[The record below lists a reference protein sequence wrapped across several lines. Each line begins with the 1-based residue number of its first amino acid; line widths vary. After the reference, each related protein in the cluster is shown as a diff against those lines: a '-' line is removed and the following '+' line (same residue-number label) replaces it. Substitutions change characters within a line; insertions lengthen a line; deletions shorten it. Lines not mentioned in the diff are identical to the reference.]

1 MPNRPNHVL
10 RVAQWTTGNVAV
22 EAVKALL
29 ARPDLDLVGAY
40 AYSPEKV
47 GVDVGTLCNLDRDLG
62 VHATNDVGALLAL
75 KPDCIIYTPLRFDV
89 AEVQRILRAGVNIV
103 TSAEFLTGINLA
115 DIDRAAVE
123 AAARDGDA
131 TIFGSGMNPGFAQ
144 MVAAISSGVSTR
156 VRKASM
162 TESVDVSQFIGDA
175 NFQAVG
181 WGRPKGDAGHADDV
195 RRGTVV
201 FAEAVDVFARLMR
214 IDLDEIKCDVAF
226 AYATEDVLTDG
237 VSIATGHV
245 GGMDVKW
252 YGTVDGNE
260 VLTVNQRWIA
270 TQALDPPWT
279 VEHGYRIEI
288 VGDPS
293 VRVKV
298 DMLPTDEDLAN
309 LTPERMR
316 GIGLRITAAP
326 LVNAIPAVCAAAA
339 GIATYAELPAICAR
353 LVAGNDMDSGTWL

>member
-1 MPNRPNHVL
+1 MTSRADDVL
-10 RVAQWTTGNVAV
+10 RVAQWTTGNVAA
-22 EAVKALL
+22 ETVKALL
-29 ARPDLDLVGAY
+29 ARPDLALVGAY

-47 GVDVGTLCNLDRDLG
+47 GVDVGRLCNLGTDLG
-62 VHATNDVGALLAL
+62 VHATNDVDALLGL
-75 KPDCIIYTPLRFDV
+75 EPDCIVYTPLHFDV
-89 AEVQRILRAGVNIV
+89 AEAQRILRAGVNIV
-103 TSAEFLTGINLA
+103 TSAEFLTGMNLA
-115 DIDRAAVE
+115 GGDRAAIE
-123 AAARDGDA
+123 AAAAEGDA

-144 MVAAISSGVSTR
+144 MVAAISSGVATN

-181 WGRPKGDAGHADDV
+181 WGRPRDDPGHADDV

-214 IDLDEIKCDVAF
+214 IELDEIRCDVEF
-226 AYATEDVLTDG
+226 AYATADVVSDG
-237 VSIATGHV
+237 VSIPTGHV
-245 GGMDVKW
+245 GGMNVKW
-252 YGTVDGNE
+252 YGTVGGRE
-260 VLTVNQRWIA
+260 VLAVNQRWVA

-293 VRVKV
+293 VYVKV
-298 DMLPTDEDLAN
+298 DMMPTAEDLAD
-309 LTPERMR
+309 LTPQRMR

-326 LVNAIPAVCAAAA
+326 LVNAIPAVCAAKA
-339 GIATYAELPAICAR
+339 GIATYAELPAISAR
-353 LVAGNDMDSGTWL
+353 VLAN